1 MITKFFKPG
10 CLFMLLK
17 MKYFRRYIARM
28 IGALCNLRLPSAKGQ
43 KSNRPL
49 LTTATHVIR
58 ALLANE

>member
-1 MITKFFKPG
+1 
-10 CLFMLLK
+10 MLLK

>member
-1 MITKFFKPG
+1 
-10 CLFMLLK
+10 MLLK

-28 IGALCNLRLPSAKGQ
+28 IGALCNLRLPLAAKGQ

-58 ALLANE
+58 APF